1 MFTRM
6 TRVVGV
12 AVGFAGLYTFADTKK
27 NEVTTSPPHLLATSP
42 KTEGAIPFRSGD
54 RTMKHYFITGP
65 PASGKGTQTNMLLQ
79 EYPHLTHVSSG
90 DLFRAEIRSGSELG
104 QQLLSYVS
112 AGTLVPEP
120 IAIKPVLQAVEAAP
134 GRVILDGYPRSLEAA
149 GLLKQNGVEPAVVF
163 VLNVSPEV
171 VRARV
176 HGRLLDPLT
185 GDTYHK
191 LFAPPP
197 PDIAARCEKRVD
209 DTTKKLER
217 RLKVWKG
224 TRAAIQESYSAY
236 IVEVD
241 GSKTI
246 AEVSAEIVSVVAALE
261 MTETLDRIKQ
271 MESAL
276 GIKKQIND
284 EEQEECLS
292 QPAVAN
298 AHGTAMT
305 EDEKMIKETLDRI
318 KQIESALGI
327 KEQI

>member
-1 MFTRM
+1 MFSRM
-6 TRVVGV
+6 SRVASRVARSHGVILVGV

-27 NEVTTSPPHLLATSP
+27 YEDTTTSSPQVLATSR
-42 KTEGAIPFRSGD
+42 KTKGAL
-54 RTMKHYFITGP
+54 KHYFITGP

-90 DLFRAEIRSGSELG
+90 DLFRTEIRSGSELG

-120 IAIKPVLQAVEAAP
+120 IAIQPVLQAVEAAP

-163 VLNVSPEV
+163 VLNVSPDV

-197 PDIAARCEKRVD
+197 PAIAARCEKRVD
-209 DTTKKLER
+209 DTAKKLER

-224 TRAAIQESYSAY
+224 TRVAIQKSYSG
-236 IVEVD
+236 VVHEVD
-241 GSKTI
+241 GSKSI
-246 AEVSAEIVSVVAALE
+246 AEVSAEIVSVMAALE
-261 MTETLDRIKQ
+261 L
-271 MESAL
+271 
-276 GIKKQIND
+276 
-284 EEQEECLS
+284 EQRNE
-292 QPAVAN
+292 
-298 AHGTAMT
+298 
-305 EDEKMIKETLDRI
+305 
-318 KQIESALGI
+318 
-327 KEQI
+327 